1 MDCDTEVV
9 PLRCLLVDDSEEF
22 LASAAELLSLEG
34 MTVVGQASDSA
45 RATELAAALRPDL
58 TLVDVELGDEDG
70 VALARRLA
78 ADGTGGQVILISI
91 RTRDELAELIEDS
104 GAAGFLDK
112 GALGSPAIVGLIGD
126 AG

>member
-112 GALGSPAIVGLIGD
+112 GALDSTAILGLIGD